1 MKLSVA
7 SFTTAAITMAM
18 LASCMISSSAASFDL
33 DLGNKRLEGTHAL
46 TSHDVSE
53 LGLTGVGSGQFVLV
67 TEFFYGGVLLVDV
80 EEQTSDYIVPT
91 GDVFTE
97 RGGLGV
103 TVSRGHIL
111 VASGGALLGNPFEIY
126 VYNRQGEL
134 INTCLPPAGVDAGF
148 FNDFEVVG
156 DLAYVTDSVQPRLW
170 NFNIPNA
177 IAGDCVLEY
186 QELESSIFDPA
197 VTEGGLESNGIVSV
211 GNGFLISQSGSGGV
225 YYVNPTT
232 DVTVEV
238 IPEGTMLSADGMECV
253 EEDNGTMT
261 LYVTVGNTNDLYVY
275 KVRSDV
281 GCEVPHVSFVSRI
294 TNVGYDSPAT
304 SAVLGDMIYTANLR
318 GATVPFG
325 KPGEENPDEFAERF
339 TLVGASRLVGDDRL
353 TCETKASKG
362 SKSKAKKGK
371 K

>member
-1 MKLSVA
+1 MKLSTV
-7 SFTTAAITMAM
+7 TTMAM
-18 LASCMISSSAASFDL
+18 LSSCMISSSAVFEL

-46 TSHDVSE
+46 TSHDVAE

-80 EEQTSDYIVPT
+80 EEQTSKYLVPT
-91 GDVFTE
+91 GDVYAD

-103 TVSRGHIL
+103 TVSKGHIL
-111 VASGGALLGNPFEIY
+111 VASGGELLGNPFEIY

-177 IAGDCVLEY
+177 IAGECVLEY

-211 GNGFLISQSGSGGV
+211 GSGFLISQFGSGGV

-238 IPEGTMLSADGMECV
+238 IPEGTMSNADGMECV

-261 LYVTVGNTNDLYVY
+261 LYVTVGSTNNLYVY
-275 KVRSDV
+275 KVRSLV

-294 TNVGYDSPAT
+294 KGYDSPAT

-318 GATVPFG
+318 GVTVPIG
-325 KPGEENPDEFAERF
+325 VPDVTGENNPDDFTERF
-339 TLVGASRLVGDDRL
+339 TLVGASRLVGNDRL
-353 TCETKASKG
+353 TCETQVSK
-362 SKSKAKKGK
+362 STKSKAKKGK
-371 K
+371 KER